1 MVMRAKKI
9 WNVEDIHYFAE
20 DVLNRYYLNIGEE
33 NVSEIVKKYIY
44 KLGETCAGIFSE
56 DEVWSVIKILQE
68 NDCIAD
74 DVLEK
79 SSIQK
84 FTKTSN
90 PAMNEQVKE
99 ELIDLASNKVIRHI
113 NKGQSDIKEYK
124 TKCLTIDSKKDTLK
138 VGELVST
145 LEYSQDGFD
154 LKQTL
159 GKNEEGVIDFT
170 QNNIFIKIKEDS
182 SNGEKNKH
190 VRIIVAKQMEKSS

>member
-1 MVMRAKKI
+1 
-9 WNVEDIHYFAE
+9 
-20 DVLNRYYLNIGEE
+20 
-33 NVSEIVKKYIY
+33 
-44 KLGETCAGIFSE
+44 
-56 DEVWSVIKILQE
+56 
-68 NDCIAD
+68 
-74 DVLEK
+74 
-79 SSIQK
+79 
-84 FTKTSN
+84 
-90 PAMNEQVKE
+90 MNEQVKE

-190 VRIIVAKQMEKSS
+190 VRIIVAKQMEKSN

>member
-1 MVMRAKKI
+1 MVMRAKNI

-68 NDCIAD
+68 NDCITD
-74 DVLEK
+74 NVLEK

-190 VRIIVAKQMEKSS
+190 VRIIVAKQMEKSN

>member
-1 MVMRAKKI
+1 MVMRAKNI

-68 NDCIAD
+68 NDCITD
-74 DVLEK
+74 NVLEK

-90 PAMNEQVKE
+90 PVMNEQVKE
-99 ELIDLASNKVIRHI
+99 ELIDLASNKIIRHI

-190 VRIIVAKQMEKSS
+190 VRIIVAKQMEKSN